1 MHHTMIMFFSLISQN
16 SQLVKEKEFLYAE
29 NIELKQRIIY
39 LRSTAQR
46 LTATFK
52 LQNDVQLLMY
62 AGVTRKGFE
71 PLLTWLQPVTKLKKN
86 ELHLLLPSQKLLM
99 VLMRLKQNLCQGY
112 LAFRFAMNQITV
124 S

>member
-1 MHHTMIMFFSLISQN
+1 
-16 SQLVKEKEFLYAE
+16 
-29 NIELKQRIIY
+29 
-39 LRSTAQR
+39 
-46 LTATFK
+46 
-52 LQNDVQLLMY
+52 MY